1 MNKNTM
7 QLTERH
13 RVKRNSEMFKACEA
27 ICFASKNIYNRS
39 LYLIKQEWEQRQF
52 YDVLNNLNEVMKKE
66 ECFQAIPCNVAQQ
79 TVRMVQ
85 KVYKGFF
92 RLIKAK
98 QEGKLPKETEVNE
111 PKYLNK
117 TKGRYVA
124 QYTPRVISKK
134 HFQKRGVI
142 KLSQIDIEVKTKIQR
157 YEDIALVRIIPQ
169 NEEYHIEV
177 VYNVEDVPQLKSNRT
192 YAAIDLGVNNLATV
206 TFSEKG
212 KQPLI
217 VNGRQLK
224 SINHYYNKKLSKLRS
239 ALEIRNKK
247 KSSHATRRLAIKR
260 NNKINDFMHKAS
272 RRIVN
277 ILVRDDIRTLIIGK
291 NDGWKQGANMK
302 KQNNQNFVSI
312 PHSRFVG
319 MLSYKCEQKGIKVM
333 LVEESYT
340 SKASFLDLDPLPRY
354 GEGKAPTF
362 SGYRES
368 RGLYKRKGV
377 KERVNADVNGSYN
390 IMRKA
395 IPTLFGKGI
404 EGVVVRPSVLNI
416 S

>member
-1 MNKNTM
+1 M

-13 RVKRNSEMFKACEA
+13 RVKRNNDMFKACDA

-39 LYLIKQEWEQRQF
+39 LYLIKQDWEQRQS

-66 ECFQAIPCNVAQQ
+66 ACFQAIPCNVAQQ

-98 QEGKLPKETEVNE
+98 QEGKLPKEQEVNE
-111 PKYLNK
+111 PSYLNN

-134 HFQKRGVI
+134 HFKKRGVV
-142 KLSQIDIEVKTKIQR
+142 KLSQIDIEVKTKIKR
-157 YEDIALVRIIPQ
+157 YEDIALVRIVPKDG
-169 NEEYHIEV
+169 EYYVEV
-177 VYNVEDVPQLKSNRT
+177 VYNVEDAPKMDSNET
-192 YAAIDLGVNNLATV
+192 YSAIDLGVNNLAAV
-206 TFSEKG
+206 TFSQKG
-212 KQPLI
+212 KRPFL
-217 VNGRQLK
+217 VNGKPLK
-224 SINHYYNKKLSKLRS
+224 SINQFYNKKLAKLRS
-239 ALEIRNKK
+239 NLEVRHRK
-247 KSSHATRRLAIKR
+247 KSSHAIRKLAAKR
-260 NNKINDFMHKAS
+260 NRKVNDFLHKAS
-272 RRIVN
+272 RRIVDL
-277 ILVRDDIRTLIIGK
+277 LVKEDARTLIIGK
-291 NDGWKQGANMK
+291 NDGWKQETELGK
-302 KQNNQNFVSI
+302 RNNQKFVSI
-312 PHSRFVG
+312 PHSRFIG
-319 MLSYKCEQKGIKVM
+319 MLSYKCEQKGIRVM

-340 SKASFLDLDPLPRY
+340 SKASFLDLDPLPKH
-354 GEGKAPTF
+354 GEGEAHTF

-395 IPTLFGKGI
+395 VPTLFSNGI
-404 EGVVVRPSVLNI
+404 EGVVVRPLLLNV